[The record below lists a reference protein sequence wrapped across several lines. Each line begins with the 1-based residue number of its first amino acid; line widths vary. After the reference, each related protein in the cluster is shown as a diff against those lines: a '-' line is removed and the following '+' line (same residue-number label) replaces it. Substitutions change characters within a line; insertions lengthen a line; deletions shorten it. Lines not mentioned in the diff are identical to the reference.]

1 MKLRSLP
8 LVFPLLTLLA
18 LRSQAT
24 VVNFDSFPLNS
35 PAGIPVPAGYQGLVW
50 SNLFCLNG
58 ILNPTESP
66 LVTNGFYYGVVSM
79 SNIAVNAGGQP
90 AEIDSVSNF
99 NFVSAYFTGGWHS
112 NLNIEVEGFSDTN
125 LIYDQTVVAS
135 ASTPTLFTFD
145 YLDINRLYFNS
156 YGGQV
161 AFGFDGGA
169 QFAMDNMTI
178 DFIPEPSS
186 LLLTALGM
194 VTLCAVL
201 RQMRGWRNTT

>member
-18 LRSQAT
+18 LCSQAT

-35 PAGIPVPAGYQGLVW
+35 PGGIFLPAGYQGLVW
-50 SNLFCLNG
+50 SNFGCVNG

-66 LVTNGFYYGVVSM
+66 LITNGFYYGVVSM
-79 SNIAVNAGGQP
+79 SNVAVNAGGQP
-90 AEIDSVSNF
+90 AEIDSATNF
-99 NFVSAYFTGGWHS
+99 NFQSAYFTGGWHS

-135 ASTPTLFTFD
+135 ATTPTLFTFD

-169 QFAMDNMTI
+169 QFAMDNFTFE
-178 DFIPEPSS
+178 FIPEPSS
-186 LLLTALGM
+186 LLLTILGTA
-194 VTLCAVL
+194 TLSAFVK
-201 RQMRGWRNTT
+201 RKRV